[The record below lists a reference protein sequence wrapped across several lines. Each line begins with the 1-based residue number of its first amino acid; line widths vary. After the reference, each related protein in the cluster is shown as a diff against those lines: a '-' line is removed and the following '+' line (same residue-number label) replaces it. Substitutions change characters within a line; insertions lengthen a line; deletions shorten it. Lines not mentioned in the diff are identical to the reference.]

1 MDKIDSNWLRK
12 HLPDEPLI
20 KSRLAAH
27 LKITPD
33 KISKVLANTRRI
45 QPQEIPLVLDFMRRE
60 VFSKPVHDG
69 PRNRAGARKETC
81 RFPSSATADRHDYN
95 SPDLSEPESPP
106 FEATHL
112 PDRSPDQ
119 VLLPLRNAA
128 ISPAIYRIEHDL
140 PGFLL
145 ASNDVVMVDISRHPA
160 PGDLAIVALRDET
173 MGTSTWAVRRW
184 LGDMVMSGDPTP
196 SITALD
202 KNGVN
207 VQPRG
212 VVVAVARV
220 MAPAA

>member
-1 MDKIDSNWLRK
+1 MDKIDSDWLRK
-12 HLPDEPLI
+12 HLPDEPRI

-60 VFSKPVHDG
+60 VFSNPDSE
-69 PRNRAGARKETC
+69 AGKKRTQADNEARG
-81 RFPSSATADRHDYN
+81 RPHRQTADDQDSHAN
-95 SPDLSEPESPP
+95 GLSEFESPP
-106 FEATHL
+106 FDATHL
-112 PDRSPDQ
+112 ADRSPDH

-128 ISPAIYRIEHDL
+128 ISPAVYRIEHDM

-145 ASNDVVMVDISRHPA
+145 ASNDVVMVDISRHPI
-160 PGDLAIVALRDET
+160 PGELAIVALRDENN
-173 MGTSTWAVRRW
+173 GTSTWAVRRW
-184 LGDMVMSGDPTP
+184 LGEMVMSGDPTP

-202 KNGVN
+202 SNGVN

-220 MAPAA
+220 MAPTA